1 MTGVSAVVGL
11 KKERGFLNF
20 VVVVRKKEK
29 QKKKNSHT
37 ALCVVCCVY
46 MCVCV
51 CSFQSKKK
59 KRSRA
64 PLYKNSICLAS
75 LFFIVLMLCET
86 FYVVYLFF
94 LVLVV

>member
-1 MTGVSAVVGL
+1 MVGL

-51 CSFQSKKK
+51 CVPFNPKKK